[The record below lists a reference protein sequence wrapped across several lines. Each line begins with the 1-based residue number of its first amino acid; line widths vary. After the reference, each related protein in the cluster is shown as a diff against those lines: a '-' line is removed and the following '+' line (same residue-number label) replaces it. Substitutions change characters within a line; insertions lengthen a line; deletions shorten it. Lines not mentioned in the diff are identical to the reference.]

1 MDDKIQKQAVD
12 FLRNAQTVGVVVQSN
27 ANLDKVATAIALY
40 RMLELQGKAVSL
52 VSAMSLPE
60 ATSFLSGGIIPT
72 TALGGTASLEL
83 VVSTKSAKLDQL
95 SYQVEED
102 GMHIFLHPREGLFTH
117 DDVQV
122 QEISAPLDALVLVGV
137 STPED
142 LGVIYQQ
149 HADQFFNTPKIVFD
163 TSPDNT
169 YFGTVNVVDVTASSL
184 GELVTDLLLS
194 TEPGWVQGE
203 VATALLAAI
212 TASTNSFQSVKTTPR
227 TFALASDLVTAGAK
241 QQEVVKHLYKTKP
254 FPLLKLWGRALARA
268 QFIESASLLYALLTA
283 SDFEKTETT
292 PDFAEGVLQ
301 ELLDNSTG
309 AQVIALLA
317 EAPKGVILV
326 VAAMPHV
333 SLAKLVESLGGTTL
347 STTTIRNLYIQ
358 HVIQL
363 PLSDI
368 SQAEQQLLRAF
379 QT

>member
-12 FLRNAQTVGVVVQSN
+12 FLRNAQTVGVVVQPN
-27 ANLDKVATAIALY
+27 ANIDKIATAIALY
-40 RMLELQGKAVSL
+40 KMLELQGKAVSL
-52 VSAMSLPE
+52 ISALPLPDV
-60 ATSFLSGGIIPT
+60 TSFLGEGIVPT
-72 TALGGTASLEL
+72 TALGVNTSLEL

-95 SYQVEED
+95 SYQIED
-102 GMHIFLHPREGLFTH
+102 DGIHIFLHPREGLFKES
-117 DDVQV
+117 DVHTQA
-122 QEISAPLDALVLVGV
+122 SSSPLDTLILVGV

-142 LGVIYQQ
+142 LGAIYQQ
-149 HADQFFNTPKIVFD
+149 HADQFFNTPKLVFD
-163 TSPDNT
+163 TSPENT

-194 TEPGWVQGE
+194 VEPGWVQGE

-227 TFALASDLVTAGAK
+227 TFALASDLITAGAK

-268 QFIESASLLYALLTA
+268 QFVESASLLYALLTA

-292 PDFAEGVLQ
+292 PELAEGVLQ
-301 ELLDNSTG
+301 ELLDNSSG
-309 AQVIALLA
+309 AQVVALLA
-317 EAPKGVILV
+317 EAPAGVMLV

-333 SLAKLVESLGGTTL
+333 SLSKLFDTLGGTTL
-347 STTTIRNLYIQ
+347 STTTIRNLYTQ
-358 HVIQL
+358 RVIQL

-368 SQAEQQLLRAF
+368 SQAEQQLLSAF
-379 QT
+379 QA